1 MGLVASRHVDQIRVP
16 CIERWILNY
25 WTIGEV
31 SLDLFFNLLIC
42 LLLLF
47 GCTASS
53 LRLSGFSLVA
63 ESGGCFLAAE
73 RRFQAHGLQWSH
85 HVAQQLWHTCLV
97 VPLHGESSWTG
108 AEPVS
113 LALGRRILILWTTGE
128 VFHGFLNRHRYDCL
142 PLAPRFMSTHHVCLH
157 SSCRES
163 LDSRIL
169 LFPDSLLNQTWWY
182 VQRGNSHKHLSLLH
196 LRVPNPD
203 IDSCWCSL
211 VTVMDLCSA
220 FFPPLIPD
228 SPFLSAIMFRGRQST
243 WTHVSQ
249 GLCEIIF
256 PSL

>member
-1 MGLVASRHVDQIRVP
+1 MFIIIIWLHCVFTAALRLFPSCREWGLLSCCRARIPGPRASVVTPRGSAVVAHVLSCSAAWRIFLDQG
-16 CIERWILNY
+16 LNP
-25 WTIGEV
+25 
-31 SLDLFFNLLIC
+31 C
-42 LLLLF
+42 LLHWA
-47 GCTASS
+47 G
-53 LRLSGFSLVA
+53 
-63 ESGGCFLAAE
+63 
-73 RRFQAHGLQWSH
+73 
-85 HVAQQLWHTCLV
+85 
-97 VPLHGESSWTG
+97 
-108 AEPVS
+108 
-113 LALGRRILILWTTGE
+113 
-128 VFHGFLNRHRYDCL
+128 GFLSTG
-142 PLAPRFMSTHHVCLH
+142 PLGKSSMDFLIDTGMTAYPWLRGFMSTHHVCLH

>member
-73 RRFQAHGLQWSH
+73 RGFQAHGLQWSH

-113 LALGRRILILWTTGE
+113 LALGRRILIHWTTGE

-142 PLAPRFMSTHHVCLH
+142 PLAPRIYVYPPRLPPFKL
-157 SSCRES
+157 
-163 LDSRIL
+163 SRVSG
-169 LFPDSLLNQTWWY
+169 FPDS
-182 VQRGNSHKHLSLLH
+182 S
-196 LRVPNPD
+196 
-203 IDSCWCSL
+203 
-211 VTVMDLCSA
+211 
-220 FFPPLIPD
+220 IP
-228 SPFLSAIMFRGRQST
+228 R
-243 WTHVSQ
+243 
-249 GLCEIIF
+249 F
-256 PSL
+256 PSESNLVICTKGE